1 MYVRQFNFG
10 DLVVSA
16 RNCVASIS
24 DRIVKQLRNV
34 NYEKGYR
41 FVLPLINS
49 IFNRTLFMCVNFC
62 IFFFR
67 KSTAANYIILILLKL
82 VFRNMEKAKNDN
94 PALDYNSDNVNNRRN
109 YRAALVY
116 IPSWL

>member
-1 MYVRQFNFG
+1 MYVRQFDFG

-16 RNCVASIS
+16 RSCVASIL
-24 DRIVKQLRNV
+24 DRIVKQLKNV

-49 IFNRTLFMCVNFC
+49 IFNRTLVMCVNFC
-62 IFFFR
+62 IFFR

-94 PALDYNSDNVNNRRN
+94 PALDYNSNNVNNGRN
-109 YRAALVY
+109 YRAVPVY